1 MVTSSVKLV
10 RPLGEGGMGS
20 VWLAEHQALHTQ
32 VVVKFIAAEYTTSKE
47 ALARFS
53 REAAAASQVK
63 SPHVVQTLDHGVTSE
78 GLPYIVM
85 EYLEGRDLE
94 HHLEQMNAQGSRM
107 TPVEVSEVVSQ
118 LSRALEKAHA
128 VGIVHRD
135 IKPANIFFCDAG
147 DGALFVKLLDFG
159 IAKGMNIPLL
169 DSGTRTGTMI
179 GSPYYM
185 SPEQLVGAKD
195 VDHRTDLWS
204 VGVVAFEMLT
214 GRRAFEAETVGAL
227 ALMIHNDPVPLP
239 SQVSPELAPLDEW
252 FMRACAKKPEERYA
266 SAKEMA
272 DRLSA
277 AVNGRKTHNSFA
289 PPPGSQQS
297 PNSITGP
304 GSRRSTDGFTSGVGN
319 AKTMLDPKTDPRNRT
334 DAGLGVQAPP
344 RSNKGR
350 TAGIAIAAIVGLG
363 VAAFGLVKFG
373 QSRVTPDPSTT
384 NGANLVQSANIGT
397 TAQPLPVPGGSG
409 ASTPGSASTTTSL
422 PVGSAPPA
430 ASSAP
435 ALPSS
440 AVPYGAGSGK
450 VVRPTPSHKPVTAP
464 SSTSPKRPGD
474 DIY

>member
-1 MVTSSVKLV
+1 MVTSSVRLV

-20 VWLAEHQALHTQ
+20 VWLAAHQSLHTQ
-32 VVVKFIAAEYTTSKE
+32 VVVKFIAAEYTTSPE

-63 SPHVVQTLDHGVTSE
+63 SPHVVQTLDHGITAE

-94 HHLEQMNAQGSRM
+94 NHLAHLQEQGSRM
-107 TPVEVSEVVSQ
+107 TPYEVAEVVSQ
-118 LSRALEKAHA
+118 LARALEKAHV

-159 IAKGMNIPLL
+159 IAKGVNIPLL

-195 VDHRTDLWS
+195 VDYHTDLWS

-227 ALMIHNDPVPLP
+227 ALLIHNEPPPLL
-239 SQVSPELAPLDEW
+239 SQVSPELASLDEW
-252 FMRACAKKPEERYA
+252 FMHACAKKPEDRYG

-272 DRLSA
+272 DGLAA
-277 AVNGRKTHNSFA
+277 AVNGRSTHNSYA
-289 PPPGSQQS
+289 PPRSTS
-297 PNSITGP
+297 SP
-304 GSRRSTDGFTSGVGN
+304 GSRRSTDGFVSGVGS
-319 AKTMLDPKTDPRNRT
+319 AKTQLAPTTDPRGRT
-334 DAGLGVQAPP
+334 DAGLGIQAAPP
-344 RSNKGR
+344 PKKGR
-350 TAGIAIAAIVGLG
+350 MMGIAVGAILGLG
-363 VAAFGLVKFG
+363 VAAFGLVKLG
-373 QSRVTPDPSTT
+373 QGQATKDPSLA
-384 NGANLVQSANIGT
+384 NGANLVQSASVGATTGATTGTGGT
-397 TAQPLPVPGGSG
+397 TGLPPGP
-409 ASTPGSASTTTSL
+409 PGSAGL
-422 PVGSAPPA
+422 AGSAPPPGNSSIPA
-430 ASSAP
+430 IAPSAIPSAGSSA
-435 ALPSS
+435 
-440 AVPYGAGSGK
+440 K
-450 VVRPTPSHKPVTAP
+450 VVHPVPSHKPAP
-464 SSTSPKRPGD
+464 SATSPKRPD

>member
-20 VWLAEHQALHTQ
+20 VWLAAHQSLHTQ
-32 VVVKFIAAEYTTSKE
+32 VVVKFIAAEYTTSPE

-63 SPHVVQTLDHGVTSE
+63 SPHVVQTLDHGVTAD

-94 HHLEQMNAQGSRM
+94 NHLAHLQEQGARM
-107 TPVEVSEVVSQ
+107 TPYEVAEVVSQ
-118 LSRALEKAHA
+118 LARALEKAHV

-159 IAKGMNIPLL
+159 IAKGVNIPLL

-195 VDHRTDLWS
+195 VDFHTDLWS

-227 ALMIHNDPVPLP
+227 ALLIHNEPPPLP
-239 SQVSPELAPLDEW
+239 SQVSPELASLDEW
-252 FMRACAKKPEERYA
+252 FMRACAKKPGDRYG

-272 DRLSA
+272 DGLAA
-277 AVNGRKTHNSFA
+277 AVNGSRSHNSQA
-289 PPPGSQQS
+289 PPRSTS
-297 PNSITGP
+297 SP
-304 GSRRSTDGFTSGVGN
+304 GSRRSTDGFVSGVGS
-319 AKTMLDPKTDPRNRT
+319 AKTQLAPTTDPRGRT
-334 DAGLGVQAPP
+334 DGGLGIQAPP
-344 RSNKGR
+344 PQKNKGR
-350 TAGIAIAAIVGLG
+350 TMGIAVGAIFGLG
-363 VAAFGLVKFG
+363 LAAFGLVKLG
-373 QSRVTPDPSTT
+373 QDQATKDPSLS
-384 NGANLVQSANIGT
+384 NGANLVQSANIGAT
-397 TAQPLPVPGGSG
+397 TGTGGTTGIPSGPPGEGGSP
-409 ASTPGSASTTTSL
+409 AGSPPPLNSSVPAIA
-422 PVGSAPPA
+422 PSAIPSA
-430 ASSAP
+430 GSSA
-435 ALPSS
+435 
-440 AVPYGAGSGK
+440 K
-450 VVRPTPSHKPVTAP
+450 VVHPVPSHKPAP
-464 SSTSPKRPGD
+464 SATSPKRPD